1 MKLIYRLEVKING
14 WAIALIVYVVAAIAS
29 LYPAIRLLFKMT
41 SLNPGGPSFDDAS
54 YLSDAAKRQLNQ
66 NFQRIQGTLV
76 FWKTQ
81 AERYRRF
88 HIYSLAWIGISTI
101 SLPILAQ
108 AITADPWSKNL
119 MTVVAAHA
127 ALTLGL
133 SRSFRVEAHYRA
145 FRNGE
150 SDFYDLYR
158 RMLDR
163 PEVFGVTEGDQVKKY
178 LEQVE
183 MVRRVVRAAET
194 DNFPS
199 VEEVA
204 QIGPSVGGVRTP

>member
-1 MKLIYRLEVKING
+1 MEVNING
-14 WAIALIVYVVAAIAS
+14 WAIALLAYLVAAIVS
-29 LYPAIRLLFKMT
+29 LYPAVRLLFKMVN
-41 SLNPGGPSFDDAS
+41 LNPGGPSFDTAS
-54 YLSDAAKRQLNQ
+54 HFSDAGRERLNQ
-66 NFQRIQGTLV
+66 NFQRIQGTLM

-81 AERYRRF
+81 AERYKRF
-88 HIYSLAWIGISTI
+88 HMYSLTWIGISTI

-133 SRSFRVEAHYRA
+133 SRSFRVESHYKA

-163 PEVFGVTEGDQVKKY
+163 PEVFGATEEEQIKKY

-183 MVRRVVRAAET
+183 KVRRLVRAAET
-194 DNFPS
+194 DNLPS
-199 VEEVA
+199 IEEVA
-204 QIGPSVGGVRTP
+204 QVGPSPEGRHR